1 MAISMKEAF
10 MKIDNVKQAWSKL
23 RSDKSFSSLTLEQ
36 FDAQIKASY
45 DVRAEI
51 ADAELRLQSANARR
65 IIADA
70 ASLEIV
76 RRIVNAVKSDPQEGE
91 DGEPYAAMGFVR
103 RSDRSSGLTRRR
115 KKSEEKKDGV
125 TAKDGASA

>member
-1 MAISMKEAF
+1 VAISMKEAF

>member
-1 MAISMKEAF
+1 MKEAF
-10 MKIDNVKQAWSKL
+10 TKLDDAKQAWSKL
-23 RSDKSFSSLTLEQ
+23 RPGKSFSGLTLEQ
-36 FDAQIKASY
+36 FDALIKPSY

-65 IIADA
+65 VNADA

-76 RRIVNAVKSDPQEGE
+76 RRIVNAVKSDPEEGK
-91 DGEPYAAMGFVR
+91 DGELYAAMGFVR

-115 KKSEEKKDGV
+115 
-125 TAKDGASA
+125 TAGF